1 MLFLFL
7 PPTSYYRGAV
17 GALLV
22 YDIANYLTYQNVKH
36 WLQLLRNHANAD
48 IVIMLVG
55 NKCDLRSF
63 RAVYTEEAK
72 TYAGQC
78 SAQNTVRLLRVSEH
92 ISPLREHLTPCGS
105 NTTSGG
111 PQNHNIHNSVY
122 IYILYI
128 QLVWSLLPKCGCG
141 LEGVG
146 DHSLLLQLDTRYV
159 VFMRSCMCA

>member
-1 MLFLFL
+1 M
-7 PPTSYYRGAV
+7 

-36 WLQLLRNHANAD
+36 WLQLLRNHANPD

-78 SAQNTVRLLRVSEH
+78 SAQNTVIWLYFALKIFRTLLFRTVLISYAPH
-92 ISPLREHLTPCGS
+92 I
-105 NTTSGG
+105 
-111 PQNHNIHNSVY
+111 VY
-122 IYILYI
+122 IYIYMKHM
-128 QLVWSLLPKCGCG
+128 QKFRC
-141 LEGVG
+141 
-146 DHSLLLQLDTRYV
+146 
-159 VFMRSCMCA
+159 